1 MYKSFY
7 EAKEYVLAGRE
18 ELRKAWEAKQQR
30 PAARAAK
37 A

>member
-1 MYKSFY
+1 
-7 EAKEYVLAGRE
+7 VLAGRE
-18 ELRKAWEAKQQR
+18 ELRKAWEAKQAR